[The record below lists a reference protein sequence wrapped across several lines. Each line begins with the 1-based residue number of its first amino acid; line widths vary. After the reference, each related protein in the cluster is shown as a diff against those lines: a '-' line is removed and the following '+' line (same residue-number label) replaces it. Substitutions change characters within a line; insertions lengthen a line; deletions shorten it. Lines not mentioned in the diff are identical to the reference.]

1 MAIEKKTWEQMSK
14 GERVGGIIGLCIAV
28 VIGISL
34 IGGFV
39 SAVTGG
45 SSKKEEPAKA
55 EEHQSV
61 TTYKDV
67 QETETVPFEK
77 TKKDDPNRDKGSSAV
92 TTIGVDGVRTKTY
105 HVTYVDGKEID
116 RKLTENEI
124 TKAPITEVT
133 SVGTRVPY
141 VPPAATTYSA
151 PAQQHSSPNCDSNYS
166 GCVPIASD
174 VDCAGGSGNG
184 PAYVA
189 GPIQVIGSDIYGLDR
204 DGNGIGCE

>member
-1 MAIEKKTWEQMSK
+1 MAVEKKTWEQMSK
-14 GERVGGIIGLCIAV
+14 GERIGGVIGLCIAV

-39 SAVTGG
+39 SAITGG
-45 SSKKEEPAKA
+45 SSKKEEPAKV
-55 EEHQSV
+55 EEHQTV

-67 QETETVPFEK
+67 QESETVPFEK
-77 TKKDDPNRDKGSSAV
+77 TKRDDPNRDKGASAV
-92 TTIGVDGVRTKTY
+92 TTIGVNGVRTKTY
-105 HVTYVDGKEID
+105 HVTYVDGKETG
-116 RKLTENEI
+116 RTLTKNEV
-124 TKAPITEVT
+124 TKAPVAEVT

-141 VPPAATTYSA
+141 VPPAATYSA
-151 PAQQHSSPNCDSNYS
+151 PSQQRSNCDPNYS

-189 GPIQVIGSDIYGLDR
+189 GPVQVIGSDIYGLDR
-204 DGNGIGCE
+204 DGDGVGCE